1 MNIKILKTIE
11 DVNEESEE
19 VNTKTFFEY
28 FSSKYVLNC
37 TVDSLDE
44 VEDFD
49 LMKKDGKLDF
59 VINKNDRALRIFDFD
74 KSKKKE
80 IIYVLK
86 ERNKNISIEIID
98 KKMKT
103 RVFCLYENGHISYS
117 TSNIDKFFELNEDQL
132 ALHAVM
138 SDEKIDKDFLLTQA
152 KPFLKNIDVDKYKE
166 MFEKIED
173 LDQYNIIKKEE
184 VIKLVEDR
192 IENFKELI
200 VSKTTKIA
208 SV

>member
-152 KPFLKNIDVDKYKE
+152 KPFLKNIDADKYKE